1 MHALDTHTFD
11 PALNWAKAHER
22 HLSALF
28 MAGGF
33 AFDSW
38 AFGRIDHPATQAVF
52 IVYLLVA
59 GMAIAAQHGLESRPE
74 EKRPSPRVRAGIMFV
89 TQFALGALLSGFCVF
104 YVRSASILSSWP
116 FLLFMAAIFIG
127 NEYFRHYYSR
137 LVFTALLLFFSLYS
151 YAIMLVPMLIG
162 RIGEIPFLISG
173 AIAVLVF
180 FVYMRAIA
188 RLGHD
193 RYRGAR
199 MQIRLGMAVIAV
211 FINLFYFLKVFPP
224 LPLVLT
230 DVGVYH
236 QVTRDLKTNIVT
248 VAEESEPPRWQAL
261 FGTNP
266 VLHIQPRDRLY
277 LYSAIFVPQG
287 LRSVFA
293 PQGLRTAIIHDW
305 QRLDGQGAWRSVQ
318 RVPVTIAGGRADG
331 YRFYT
336 FKSAPEPGQWRVNI
350 ETADGR
356 AIGRLRFGVES
367 QAVPPALDVRTLKSG
382 G

>member
-1 MHALDTHTFD
+1 MHALDTKAFD
-11 PALNWAKAHER
+11 PALNWARSHER

-52 IVYLLVA
+52 IIYLLVA
-59 GMAIAAQHGLESRPE
+59 GIAIATQHGLESRPA
-74 EKRPSPRVRAGIMFV
+74 EKRPSARIRTVIMFV

-104 YVRSASILSSWP
+104 YVRSASLIASWP

-127 NEYFRHYYSR
+127 NEVFRRYHSR
-137 LVFTALLLFFSLYS
+137 LVFVALLLFFSLYS
-151 YAIMLVPMLIG
+151 YAIMLVPMVIG
-162 RIGEIPFLISG
+162 RIGRVPFLISG
-173 AIAVLVF
+173 VIAVLVF
-180 FVYMRAIA
+180 FFYMRAIA
-188 RLGHD
+188 TLGHD

-199 MQIRLGMAVIAV
+199 MQIRIGMVAIAAL
-211 FINLFYFLKVFPP
+211 INLFYFIHLLPP

-236 QVTRDLKTNIVT
+236 QVQRDRKTGIVT

-266 VLHIQPRDRLY
+266 VLHIQAQGKLY
-277 LYSAIFVPQG
+277 LYSA
-287 LRSVFA
+287 VFA
-293 PQGLRTAIIHDW
+293 PRGLRTPIVHEW
-305 QRLDGQGAWRSVQ
+305 QWQDGAGNWVTQQ
-318 RVPVTIAGGRADG
+318 RVRIPIAGGRDDG
-331 YRFYT
+331 FRFYT
-336 FKSAPEPGQWRVNI
+336 TKTAPRPGQWRVNI
-350 ETADGR
+350 LSDDDR
-356 AIGRLRFGVES
+356 PIGRVRFAVET
-367 QAVPPALDVRTLKSG
+367 QAVPPALTYRPLSSG

>member
-1 MHALDTHTFD
+1 MHALDTTAID
-11 PALNWAKAHER
+11 PALNWARAHER
-22 HLSALF
+22 HFSALF

-59 GMAIAAQHGLESRPE
+59 GIAIALQHGLESRAE
-74 EKRPSPRVRAGIMFV
+74 EKRPSPRVRAAIMFV

-104 YVRSASILSSWP
+104 YVRSASLTASWP

-127 NEYFRHYYSR
+127 SEVFRHYHSR
-137 LVFTALLLFFSLYS
+137 LVFVALLLFFSLYS

-162 RIGEIPFLISG
+162 RIGRIPFLISG
-173 AIAVLVF
+173 VLAIFVF
-180 FVYMRAIA
+180 FCFMQAIA

-199 MQIRLGMAVIAV
+199 MQIRIGMLTIAV

-230 DVGVYH
+230 DAGIYH
-236 QVTRDLKTNIVT
+236 SVQRDRQSGQVTVGTED
-248 VAEESEPPRWQAL
+248 EPPRWQAL

-277 LYSAIFVPQG
+277 LYSA
-287 LRSVFA
+287 VFA
-293 PQGLRTAIIHDW
+293 PSGLRTPIIHEW
-305 QRLDGQGAWRSVQ
+305 QWQDGQGNWITQQQVRIA
-318 RVPVTIAGGRADG
+318 IAGGRDDG
-331 YRFYT
+331 YRFSTYKT
-336 FKSAPEPGQWRVNI
+336 APKPGQWRVNI
-350 ETADGR
+350 LSDDGR
-356 AIGRLRFGVES
+356 GIGRVRFAVET
-367 QAVPPALDVRTLKSG
+367 QAVPPALQYRVLKSAG
-382 G
+382 

>member
-1 MHALDTHTFD
+1 MPPSIDHTL
-11 PALNWAKAHER
+11 AWARAHER

-59 GMAIAAQHGLESRPE
+59 GIAIAAQHGLESRPQE
-74 EKRPSPRVRAGIMFV
+74 RQPGPKIRAAMQFAI
-89 TQFALGALLSGFCVF
+89 QFALGALLSGFCVF
-104 YVRSASILSSWP
+104 YIRSASLIASWP

-127 NEYFRHYYSR
+127 NEVFRAYHSR
-137 LVFTALLLFFSLYS
+137 LVFVALLLFFSLYS
-151 YAIMLVPMLIG
+151 YAIMLVPIIIG
-162 RIGEIPFLISG
+162 RIGQIPFLISG
-173 AIAVLVF
+173 AVAVLVF

-199 MQIRLGMAVIAV
+199 MQIRIGMVVIAV
-211 FINLFYFLKVFPP
+211 LFNLFYFLRVFPP

-236 QVTRDLKTNIVT
+236 MVARDHATGDFT
-248 VAEESEPPRWQAL
+248 VSEEAEPPRWQAL

-266 VLHIQPRDRLY
+266 VLHIQAGAPVY
-277 LYSAIFVPQG
+277 VYSA
-287 LRSVFA
+287 VFA
-293 PQGLRTAIIHDW
+293 PRGIRTPIIHEW
-305 QRLDGQGAWRSVQ
+305 QWQDGQGNWVGRGRKAI
-318 RVPVTIAGGRADG
+318 TINGGRDDG
-331 YRFYT
+331 FRFST
-336 FKSAPEPGQWRVNI
+336 NKTAPQPGQWRVNI
-350 ETADGR
+350 LSDDGR
-356 AIGRLRFGVES
+356 AIGRVRFAVET
-367 QAVPPALDVRTLKSG
+367 QAVPPALTSRSLKSG
-382 G
+382 S